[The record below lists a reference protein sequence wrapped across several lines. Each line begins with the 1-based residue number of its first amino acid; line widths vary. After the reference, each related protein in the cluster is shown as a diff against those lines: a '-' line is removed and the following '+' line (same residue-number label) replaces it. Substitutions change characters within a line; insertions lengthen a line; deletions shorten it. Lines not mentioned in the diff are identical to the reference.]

1 MEFVLYPKPLK
12 PYITWDPPDKP
23 DKPYYPIYI
32 DKPYIRGVRNK

>member
-1 MEFVLYPKPLK
+1 MEFVLYPKPWK
-12 PYITWDPPDKP
+12 PYITWDPP